1 MRSQARSSKV
11 AAEKQQQAAQDSE
24 VVRVLKDQ
32 VAMTAAEK
40 GRQVDNLKAQ
50 STYHL
55 ARKATEVET
64 LRAEAERLRIASEE
78 EISGL
83 KVKGVI

>member
-1 MRSQARSSKV
+1 
-11 AAEKQQQAAQDSE
+11 
-24 VVRVLKDQ
+24 
-32 VAMTAAEK
+32 MTAAEK

-83 KVKGVI
+83 KVKGLI